1 MHTDSDYVLLMFV
14 LSLRCVCRRSEALRE
29 ASRRHEADADRAVDD
44 LVESRSEITR
54 LEEEV
59 PRLAGRY
66 RVFQQLRG
74 YFTDLVDCFDEKVTS
89 VFSRVADP
97 HSFDPDPDSA
107 F

>member
-1 MHTDSDYVLLMFV
+1 M
-14 LSLRCVCRRSEALRE
+14 RE

-89 VFSRVADP
+89 VFSIGFFACYFLKVLRLHHFSKIKSHKEVTKQ
-97 HSFDPDPDSA
+97 
-107 F
+107 